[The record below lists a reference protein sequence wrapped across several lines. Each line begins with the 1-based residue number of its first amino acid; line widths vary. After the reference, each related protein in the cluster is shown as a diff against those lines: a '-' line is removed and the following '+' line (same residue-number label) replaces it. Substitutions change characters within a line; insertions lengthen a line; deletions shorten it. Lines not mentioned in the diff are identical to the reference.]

1 MEVYGLAEN
10 QHRRT
15 TDAKKNTDGHDDNN
29 YEAAH
34 SETDHYKPTIR
45 RNNFI
50 DLYLDDYNADE
61 FVANHLYGAIDNLSV
76 DVSHDEL
83 ENLLST
89 SA

>member
-1 MEVYGLAEN
+1 MEQYGFAE
-10 QHRRT
+10 RRG
-15 TDAKKNTDGHDDNN
+15 TDTKKNTNEGLDDNN

-34 SETDHYKPTIR
+34 SETDHYKPKIR
-45 RNNFI
+45 RNNLI

>member
-10 QHRRT
+10 QHRRA
-15 TDAKKNTDGHDDNN
+15 TDAKKIAEGQDDNN

-34 SETDHYKPTIR
+34 SETDHYKPMIKR
-45 RNNFI
+45 SNFV

-61 FVANHLYGAIDNLSV
+61 FVASHLYGAIDNLSV